1 MNQIDLWS
9 GGQQTN
15 RGTKYIDINSEKYNN
30 INCKL
35 LCVVCNEI
43 QFKKTKKKVVELVY
57 SFKNNKDVIDYVQ
70 MWETK
75 LELIEKEQKQIF

>member
-1 MNQIDLWS
+1 M
-9 GGQQTN
+9 
-15 RGTKYIDINSEKYNN
+15 TKYEELVEDFRSKGFFVRETT
-30 INCKL
+30 
-35 LCVVCNEI
+35 CVETVGYDEPTDEYLFTV
-43 QFKKTKKKVVELVY
+43 QLKKTKKKIVELVY

>member
-1 MNQIDLWS
+1 M
-9 GGQQTN
+9 
-15 RGTKYIDINSEKYNN
+15 TKYD
-30 INCKL
+30 KL
-35 LCVVCNEI
+35 IKDFLDKGLSVKEDVYIETVGYDKPTEEYGFTV
-43 QFKKTKKKVVELVY
+43 QLKKSRKKVVELVY

>member
-1 MNQIDLWS
+1 M
-9 GGQQTN
+9 
-15 RGTKYIDINSEKYNN
+15 TKNEKLV
-30 INCKL
+30 KD
-35 LCVVCNEI
+35 
-43 QFKKTKKKVVELVY
+43 FRKKGFFVRETTCIETVGYDKPTDEYLFTVQLKKSKKKVVELVY

>member
-1 MNQIDLWS
+1 M
-9 GGQQTN
+9 
-15 RGTKYIDINSEKYNN
+15 TKYEKLV
-30 INCKL
+30 KDFRKKGFFVTETT
-35 LCVVCNEI
+35 CVEEVGYDEPTDEYL
-43 QFKKTKKKVVELVY
+43 FTVRLKKTKKKVVEIVY